1 MQETPSPVQL
11 AASLLAQEEVI
22 AIPTETV
29 YGLAGNLFSKKAV
42 ATIYELKKRPSSN
55 PLIVHVPSLE
65 AAKPLIKE
73 IPDKLLQLANLYWP
87 GPLTLLLEKSDL
99 VPDTITAGSNRVAIR
114 VPNHPVTLELLN
126 TINFPLV
133 APSANP
139 YTRISPTKASHVE
152 AYFGKSLKY
161 ILDGGPCKVGLESTI
176 VGIENEQLVIYR
188 KGIISKEELEKVVGP
203 VIYFTPTNK
212 TTPTPGLAPRHYAPL
227 TAIAIHP
234 RNKIKELYKKGVA
247 VVVLTAEIQD
257 IPLEAQYVLSPSGSL
272 EEAAQHL
279 YEVLHEI
286 DKAGFDLILCE
297 QIPQEGAGAALN
309 DRLQRAAW
317 ENNKPSN
324 TSTVGS
330 IN

>member
-73 IPDKLLQLANLYWP
+73 IPDKLFQLANLYWP

-161 ILDGGPCKVGLESTI
+161 ILDGGDCQIGLESTI
-176 VGIENEQLVIYR
+176 VGMENNKPVIYR
-188 KGIISKEELEKVVGP
+188 NGVLSKETLEKLIGP
-203 VIYFTPTNK
+203 IEEYVQKKAF
-212 TTPTPGLAPRHYAPL
+212 TPTPGLALRHYAPTTKMIL
-227 TAIAIHP
+227 CKREKITELYEEGTAVLVFSNAIP
-234 RNKIKELYKKGVA
+234 TIKEEY
-247 VVVLTAEIQD
+247 
-257 IPLEAQYVLSPSGSL
+257 QYILSPIASL
-272 EEAAQHL
+272 DEAAQQL
-279 YEVLHEI
+279 YQVLHEI
-286 DKAGFDLILCE
+286 DHAGYKKILCE
-297 QIPQEGAGAALN
+297 EFPEEGAGHAIN
-309 DRLQRAAW
+309 DRLKRASW
-317 ENNKPSN
+317 DNK
-324 TSTVGS
+324 